1 MNYFKF
7 GLALNILKIQMSSEK
22 TSQWDENIKKAT
34 IPNGRTT
41 IAPSEFMNCKML
53 EKITIPSTVTEISEK
68 AFANCTSLKSISIPS
83 ETTSVQVFQALQFQ
97 MVLQ

>member
-7 GLALNILKIQMSSEK
+7 GLALNILKIQM
-22 TSQWDENIKKAT
+22 
-34 IPNGRTT
+34 NGRTT

-83 ETTSVQVFQALQFQ
+83 ETTSIGDYAFAICTSLKKVNIPEL
-97 MVLQ
+97 